1 MYEKSILETLNT
13 YDIMPIGKRKND
25 NLAIAE
31 ERMKALGVAAPWAIS
46 LRFNND
52 FSY

>member
-1 MYEKSILETLNT
+1 MYEKGILQTLNA

-31 ERMKALGVAAPWAIS
+31 RMKALGVVAPWAFS
-46 LRFNND
+46 LRFNNG